1 MYTDSVTD
9 AVLKGMGEQFYAMKV
24 NIADACISVVL
35 VYFLV
40 PIYGVY
46 GYIATIYIAE
56 IINASLSVFKMIKV
70 TALRPPMLKFL
81 VCPLLCVLGS
91 ASACNILRN
100 TLIDTSNSLGLVVN
114 ILFFIALYTV
124 FMILLSGF
132 SREDAD
138 WIKSVFIKEKN

>member
-56 IINASLSVFKMIKV
+56 IINAALSIFRMIKV
-70 TALRPPMLKFL
+70 TGLRPPMLKFL
-81 VCPLLCVLGS
+81 VCPILCVIGS
-91 ASACNILRN
+91 ASVSNILKN
-100 TLIDTSNSLGLVVN
+100 IFCGSQNALGLVIN
-114 ILFFIALYTV
+114 ISVFALLYAV
-124 FMILLSGF
+124 FMTLLGGF
-132 SREDAD
+132 SREDAN
-138 WIKSVFIKEKN
+138 WIKALFTKEKI